1 MIQTLIVL
9 LVMALV
15 LYLIWF
21 VAGKFI
27 QGTPLQII
35 GIILGLVWLLY
46 ALSAL
51 GIALGVGF
59 LVGIILQR

>member
-46 ALSAL
+46 ALQAL
-51 GIALGVGF
+51 G
-59 LVGIILQR
+59 LVPAFR

>member
-1 MIQTLIVL
+1 
-9 LVMALV
+9 MALV

-27 QGTPLQII
+27 TGTPLQII

-46 ALSAL
+46 ALQAL
-51 GIALGVGF
+51 G
-59 LVGIILQR
+59 LVPAFR

>member
-9 LVMALV
+9 LIMALV
-15 LYLIWF
+15 IYLIWW

-35 GIILGLVWLLY
+35 GIVLGLIWLLY
-46 ALSAL
+46 ALNAL
-51 GIALGVGF
+51 GLFPAF
-59 LVGIILQR
+59 R

>member
-15 LYLIWF
+15 LYLVWF
-21 VAGKFI
+21 IAGKFM
-27 QGTPLQII
+27 QGTPLQIV

-46 ALSAL
+46 ALSSL
-51 GIALGVGF
+51 GIVPAF
-59 LVGIILQR
+59 R